1 MMFKVRFGV
10 RSADGR
16 TSNVWTCLTQPA
28 KGDLYLTSDILGQ
41 ALKLSDHPSGRA
53 HIAYHREKRDALFTA
68 ESLPKVRFIL
78 EREADIAQAPFRHVA
93 SVFVPAD
100 SPDGVSREAPHDTIW
115 LPEAPKGLTTEVGL
129 FRFNVAC
136 LPSIWPGMR
145 EGAKLLAHM
154 PLVGASSAFVVW
166 RHTEFEMPKAPAN
179 RGARGLFK
187 GRTDADLLEA
197 NRAVLFGTTDTGAF
211 TLTEVK
217 VSVQR
222 NA

>member
-1 MMFKVRFGV
+1 MMSKVRFGV
-10 RSADGR
+10 RAADGR

-41 ALKLSDHPSGRA
+41 ALKLSDHVSGRA

-68 ESLPKVRFIL
+68 ETLPKGRFIL

-93 SVFVPAD
+93 SLFVPAD
-100 SPDGVSREAPHDTIW
+100 SPDSVSREAPLDTIW
-115 LPEAPKGLTTEVGL
+115 LPEAPKGQATEIGL
-129 FRFNVAC
+129 FRFNVPC
-136 LPSIWPGMR
+136 LPSTWPGKR
-145 EGAKLLAHM
+145 EGSKLVAHL
-154 PLVGASSAFVVW
+154 PLSDSSSAFVVW
-166 RHTEFEMPKAPAN
+166 RHTEFTMPKAPAN
-179 RGARGLFK
+179 KGARGLFK
-187 GRTDADLLEA
+187 GRTESDLLEA
-197 NRAVLFGTTDTGAF
+197 NRAVLFGTNDIGGF